1 MPGAV
6 TAPTSHHHTNLGAST
21 STGVLCVVIGSA
33 SNLCPS
39 YVVSPHTLEPM
50 IGGFG
55 TPAGSSAVP
64 PEGGSTLDIAL
75 GSSAP

>member
-33 SNLCPS
+33 LNLCPS
-39 YVVSPHTLEPM
+39 YAVSPHTLEPM
-50 IGGFG
+50 IGFG